1 MKEQFKITINAPRK
15 KVWETLWGETTYPK
29 WTAPFSEGSQAI
41 TDWQEGSKVLF
52 TDGKKTSGMISII
65 SRNIPYEHMSFKM
78 LGELVNGVEDYTS
91 ESAKKIA
98 GAFENYTLTPDG
110 DKTLLV
116 VDLIGANMDK
126 EILDYLMAAWPDAL
140 DTLKS
145 IAEE

>member
-1 MKEQFKITINAPRK
+1 MKEQFKITVNAPRK
-15 KVWETLWGETTYPK
+15 KVWETLWGETTYPV
-29 WTAPFSEGSQAI
+29 WTAPFCEGSTVT

-52 TDGKKTSGMISII
+52 ADGKDRGMISVIA
-65 SRNIPYEHMSFKM
+65 RNIPYEHMSFKM

-116 VDLIGANMDK
+116 VDLIGINMDK
-126 EILDYLMAAWPDAL
+126 DIMDYLMAAWPDAL
-140 DTLKS
+140 DALKS